1 MMRTGEA
8 IWMTL
13 CPRSGRSG
21 RFPTQLTAPARVR
34 QNIIIKE
41 VKTMDQKKLALWLK
55 IIIIVTALCG
65 IAICG
70 LVLPM
75 VGQSIADS
83 YGGEFDYAFWPCL
96 IFLWICA
103 LPCFAALAIGWRIAS
118 NIGRDRSFT
127 EENAKLIS
135 VISILAAADSV
146 FFFVGNVVLLCF
158 SCNHPGFVVLS
169 LVVTFVGI
177 AVSIGLAC
185 LSHLVRKAA
194 GLQAESDLTI

>member
-1 MMRTGEA
+1 
-8 IWMTL
+8 
-13 CPRSGRSG
+13 
-21 RFPTQLTAPARVR
+21 
-34 QNIIIKE
+34 
-41 VKTMDQKKLALWLK
+41 MDQKKLALWLK

-96 IFLWICA
+96 IFLWIFA
-103 LPCFAALAIGWRIAS
+103 LPCFAALIIGWRIAS
-118 NIGRDRSFT
+118 NIGRGRSFC

-135 VISILAAADSV
+135 LISILAAADAV
-146 FFFVGNVVLLCF
+146 FFFVGNVVLLMF
-158 SCNHPGFVVLS
+158 SCNHPGFVLLS
-169 LVVTFVGI
+169 LIVTFLGI
-177 AVSIGLAC
+177 AISIGMAC

-194 GLQAESDLTI
+194 SLQEESDLTI